1 MKVVLDMYGDIV
13 HTIAYANLIES
24 FNRADAEVN
33 RLVHKEEFDGEL
45 TLVQKEDLKQI
56 TKVREALL
64 TVLDYYTVGGD
75 FLTYSKTK
83 QFKKEFKKVK
93 YREIL

>member
-1 MKVVLDMYGDIV
+1 MKIRLDIYGDIA

-24 FNRADAEVN
+24 FNLVDAEVN
-33 RLVHKEEFDGEL
+33 HLVSKEEFDGEL
-45 TLVQKEDLKQI
+45 NLAQKEDLKQI

-83 QFKKEFKKVK
+83 QFKKEFK
-93 YREIL
+93 L